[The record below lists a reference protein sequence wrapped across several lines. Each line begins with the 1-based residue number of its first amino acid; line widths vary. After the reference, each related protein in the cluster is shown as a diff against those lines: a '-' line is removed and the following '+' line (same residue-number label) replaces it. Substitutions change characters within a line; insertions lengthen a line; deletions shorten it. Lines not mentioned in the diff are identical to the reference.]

1 MLRLTLGTRRL
12 PAEILLAGLLLA
24 PLVLAPACRARA
36 SAEECDR
43 LLDRYVELLVQDR
56 RPPPDPIEV
65 ERLKAET
72 RARAAADQQFRSCPR
87 EVSKSQLECA
97 LGAPSAD
104 VLEQCLVM

>member
-1 MLRLTLGTRRL
+1 MPGTRTAGARV
-12 PAEILLAGLLLA
+12 LLRVLVLA
-24 PLVLAPACRARA
+24 PLLLAPACRTHA
-36 SAEECDR
+36 SSEECDR

-87 EVSKSQLECA
+87 EVSRSQLECA